1 MSYDEPEQVF
11 DEAAL
16 GRAAREAI
24 EFVEP
29 QGWGQPP
36 QLFGLVPTSL
46 LATSQPDWADIL
58 DDGASLTVIEQ
69 EPLPGDPRGGST
81 ELNHV
86 LATTTWPDEI
96 VGCALVLSGLCVE
109 NLASRSW
116 RGGVRADRL
125 DARAALALG
134 LPALGLALMAAPI
147 A

>member
-1 MSYDEPEQVF
+1 VI
-11 DEAAL
+11 L
-16 GRAAREAI
+16 GRIPWCGRLGEVSMISIQA
-24 EFVEP
+24 
-29 QGWGQPP
+29 
-36 QLFGLVPTSL
+36 
-46 LATSQPDWADIL
+46 
-58 DDGASLTVIEQ
+58 
-69 EPLPGDPRGGST
+69 
-81 ELNHV
+81 
-86 LATTTWPDEI
+86 I